1 MLWAFLRIFRRGT
14 HRGAGSESLPTE
26 TPNTLAQTNPVIEIC
41 SCNNG
46 ADHTFLLANF
56 TEIAASDNVFSVRH
70 IWVFDAQLLALV
82 DIGGSH
88 CRWWSG

>member
-46 ADHTFLLANF
+46 ADHTFYLPRIHLFQDGFMRDEVLA
-56 TEIAASDNVFSVRH
+56 
-70 IWVFDAQLLALV
+70 
-82 DIGGSH
+82 
-88 CRWWSG
+88 